1 VQPRPRLRSPALA
14 GLALASALI
23 TACSSTAAAPA
34 GNSSPPAAATTGEAA
49 PSSAPATPAP
59 TSAAPS
65 PAPPPA
71 PAEISLAFAGD
82 VHFAGRLEGRLA
94 TDPATAVGPISDTLR
109 AADLAMVNLE
119 TAVTERGEPQPK
131 TYTFR
136 TPASAF
142 AALRAAGVDVASLA
156 NNHAVDFGLVGL
168 RDSLDAAR
176 AARFPVVGLG
186 LNDAQAYAPYRV
198 SLAGRRV
205 AVLAA
210 TQVVDRTTSA
220 WSAGPTSPGVAS
232 ALDVERLVRAV
243 RAERAATP
251 APGLVVVY
259 LHWGRERG
267 ECPTERQ
274 RELAAALSSAGA
286 DVIVG
291 THAHQLQGAGLLG
304 RTFVAYGLGNFV
316 WYSSNSVTADT
327 TGVLTLRVGF
337 AGRQPTFRSTFTPA
351 RIDSRG
357 VPVPREGADAARDR
371 ALFDQLR
378 GCTGLAA
385 APSG

>member
-1 VQPRPRLRSPALA
+1 
-14 GLALASALI
+14 
-23 TACSSTAAAPA
+23 
-34 GNSSPPAAATTGEAA
+34 
-49 PSSAPATPAP
+49 
-59 TSAAPS
+59 
-65 PAPPPA
+65 
-71 PAEISLAFAGD
+71 

-94 TDPATAVGPISDTLR
+94 GDPATAVGPIADTLR

-142 AALRAAGVDVASLA
+142 TALRAAGVDVASMG

-168 RDSLDAAR
+168 RDSLAAAR

-186 LNDAQAYAPYRV
+186 LDDAQAYAPHRV
-198 SLAGRRV
+198 VVRGRRV

-232 ALDVERLVRAV
+232 ALDVDRLVRAV

-259 LHWGRERG
+259 LHWGREG
-267 ECPTERQ
+267 SGCPTERQ

-286 DVIVG
+286 DVLVG

-327 TGVLTLRVGF
+327 TGVLTLRIGS
-337 AGRQPTFRSTFTPA
+337 AGAAPTRSSFTPA

-371 ALFDQLR
+371 ASFDQLR
-378 GCTGLAA
+378 GCTGLSA